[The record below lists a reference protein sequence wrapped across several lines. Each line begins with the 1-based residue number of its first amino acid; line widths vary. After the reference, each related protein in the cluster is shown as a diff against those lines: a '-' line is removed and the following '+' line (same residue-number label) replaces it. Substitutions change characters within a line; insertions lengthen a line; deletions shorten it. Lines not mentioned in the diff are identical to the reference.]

1 MEEKNPRGLSFEGDF
16 LHGLEAVLFH
26 PYQRK
31 TIKGVKRKS
40 RERGADEEGEEEE
53 KGKERRGKKEEKRGK
68 RWPSTR
74 PW

>member
-1 MEEKNPRGLSFEGDF
+1 M
-16 LHGLEAVLFH
+16 LFH

-53 KGKERRGKKEEKRGK
+53 KGRERRGKNEEKRGK